1 MLRTE
6 IHGHNDDCLLYL
18 SATHPG
24 IQDALRLAFDARG
37 SLPAR
42 QTSRTRKT
50 DQSAPMGQSIE
61 VILGIQELQL
71 AIRSSINMV
80 ANSIPFSLHRIAQL

>member
-1 MLRTE
+1 MIAYFTYHSLS
-6 IHGHNDDCLLYL
+6 

-24 IQDALRLAFDARG
+24 IQDAPRLAFDARG

-71 AIRSSINMV
+71 VNHSINIV
-80 ANSIPFSLHRIAQL
+80 ANSSHSSTLNNE